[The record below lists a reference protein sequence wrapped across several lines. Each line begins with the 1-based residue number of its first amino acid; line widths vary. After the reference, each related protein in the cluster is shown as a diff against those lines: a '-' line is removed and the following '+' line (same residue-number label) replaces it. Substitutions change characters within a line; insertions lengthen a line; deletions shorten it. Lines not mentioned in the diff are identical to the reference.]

1 MHKYIGN
8 GAFLQGVPARDLTNK
23 EWDALSKERQA
34 DLIRLGLYAAPERPK
49 SQARRLAAQR
59 EADNGDS

>member
-8 GAFLQGVPARDLTNK
+8 GAFLQGVPTRDLTK
-23 EWDALSKERQA
+23 QEWDALSKERQA
-34 DLIRLGLYAAPERPK
+34 DLVRLGLYAAPERPK
-49 SQARRLAAQR
+49 KVKRAAQR